1 MRMKHKFIFPIKL
14 NKKLHIVIM
23 CKFLFWE
30 IDATKFVKS
39 KETIKEFVDNI
50 RPYLRSI
57 IREANPIRIFGRQ

>member
-1 MRMKHKFIFPIKL
+1 MKHKFIFPIKL

-39 KETIKEFVDNI
+39 NVFNSLYSIEKIFNEKS
-50 RPYLRSI
+50 YLNQKIQCFQR
-57 IREANPIRIFGRQ
+57 AT